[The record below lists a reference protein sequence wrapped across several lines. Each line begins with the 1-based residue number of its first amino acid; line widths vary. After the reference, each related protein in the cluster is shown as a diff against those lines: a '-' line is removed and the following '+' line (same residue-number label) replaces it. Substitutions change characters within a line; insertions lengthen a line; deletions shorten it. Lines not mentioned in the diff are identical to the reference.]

1 MATSDEIAFL
11 DATSQAQLIRQK
23 ELTASALLE
32 AVIRRIE
39 DINPR
44 INALVTPMYDE
55 ARASAKTVQA
65 DAVFAGVPFVLKD
78 LIAEYAGAR
87 MTSGSAF
94 QETFVSTHDSTLVA
108 RL

>member
-23 ELTASALLE
+23 ELTASELLE

-65 DAVFAGVPFVLKD
+65 GAVIAGVPLLPKD
-78 LIAEYAGAR
+78 LIPQDAGTR
-87 MTSGSAF
+87 MTSGAALP
-94 QETFVSTHDSTLVA
+94 ETFASPH
-108 RL
+108 